1 MQRSGKFSQ
10 AIGCQGKTA
19 VVYLYLSMMKKDFEG
34 QPVTKVD
41 RFSAA
46 QRAGMRPGDI
56 LLTIN
61 GEQVRDL
68 VRSPF
73 RLCRAEAHIPAG
85 GGGAVLY
92 HKKGR
97 VRTLGAV
104 L

>member
-68 VRSPF
+68 VDYEALSA
-73 RLCRAEAHIPAG
+73 CAELKLTFLREG
-85 GGGAVLY
+85 E
-92 HKKGR
+92 
-97 VRTLGAV
+97 
-104 L
+104 